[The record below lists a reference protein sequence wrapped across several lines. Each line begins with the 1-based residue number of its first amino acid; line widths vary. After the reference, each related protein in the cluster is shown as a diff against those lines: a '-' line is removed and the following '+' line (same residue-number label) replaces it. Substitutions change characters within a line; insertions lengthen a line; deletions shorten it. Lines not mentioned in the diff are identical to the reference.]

1 MAALSKMADRTVQ
14 TDRGQDYRQVWSLL
28 RDFYLTQLATN
39 TQSGLSGLV
48 SLAAA
53 SWAPEDAALVGAI
66 YETASLPGPQAL
78 VHTALGGVQTLS
90 AVAEANC
97 EDSKVARVVRDG
109 LLHTLSYERWSDPHD
124 DPRQISSKAVPKSK

>member
-14 TDRGQDYRQVWSLL
+14 THQGQNYRQVWSSL
-28 RDFYLTQLATN
+28 RDFYLAQLERN
-39 TQSGLSGLV
+39 TQGGLSGLV

-66 YETASLPGPQAL
+66 YETASLSGPQAL

-90 AVAEANC
+90 AVAEANHAH
-97 EDSKVARVVRDG
+97 SKVARVVRGG

-124 DPRQISSKAVPKSK
+124 DPRQLSPKPVAKSK